1 MQLFSFL
8 KKEFVKNV
16 LTLFTGSA
24 ISQIVIYASILII
37 ARIFSTE
44 IFGIYMLFSSVTLIL
59 KPLATLQYEFAIV
72 LPKKKSD
79 SLNLLIL
86 SFLILAFFCFLSFLI
101 IFLLKNKIAI
111 FFNIS
116 TLKNFIY
123 LLPLSVF
130 LTGGISIL
138 EYWNNKSN
146 LFKNISNGQI
156 VKSTTMSISQIAT
169 GFSNFNFYGLIP
181 GMLVGLAIQS
191 LYLFRTSFNSILNY
205 KNEISV
211 KRMFFLSKKYKDI
224 PVFNSI
230 INLTN
235 NLANE
240 IPILLITKYFG
251 LSSAGI
257 FGLAIKFMKSPINII
272 QNSINQVFFNRA
284 SQIFNENG
292 NLLKLVLKTSKNLL
306 ILGFVIFSALFIIS
320 FYLDILFGSNWVN
333 VGLYARILIPWL
345 FFALISNPLT
355 TLILVLNKQKTILLF
370 DATTLIFRF
379 LAFYI
384 GFHFYNSIIIS
395 LAIFSSIG
403 VFFNIFLFFYLLK
416 ASKTKNKAYL

>member
-86 SFLILAFFCFLSFLI
+86 SFLILAVFCFLSFLI
-101 IFLLKNKIAI
+101 IFLLKDEIAI

-156 VKSTTMSISQIAT
+156 IKSTTMSISQIAT

-181 GMLVGLAIQS
+181 GMLIGLAIQS
-191 LYLFRTSFNSILNY
+191 LYLFKTSFNSILNY

-211 KRMFFLSKKYKDI
+211 KRMIFLSKKYKDI

-257 FGLAIKFMKSPINII
+257 FGLAIKFMKAPVNII

-306 ILGFVIFSALFIIS
+306 IVGFIIFSALFVIS

-370 DATTLIFRF
+370 DTITLIFRF

-395 LAIFSSIG
+395 LALFSSVG

>member
-86 SFLILAFFCFLSFLI
+86 SFLILAVFCFLSFLI
-101 IFLLKNKIAI
+101 IFLLKDEIAI

-156 VKSTTMSISQIAT
+156 VKSTTMSFSQIAT
-169 GFSNFNFYGLIP
+169 GFSKFNFYGLIP
-181 GMLVGLAIQS
+181 GMLIGLAIQS
-191 LYLFRTSFNSILNY
+191 LYLFKTSFNSILNY

-211 KRMFFLSKKYKDI
+211 KRMIFLSKKYKDI

-240 IPILLITKYFG
+240 IPVLLITKYFG

-257 FGLAIKFMKSPINII
+257 FGLAIKFMKAPVNII

-306 ILGFVIFSALFIIS
+306 IVGFIIFSALFVIS
-320 FYLDILFGSNWVN
+320 FYLEILFGSNWVN

-370 DATTLIFRF
+370 DTITLIFRF

-395 LAIFSSIG
+395 LALFSSVG

>member
-86 SFLILAFFCFLSFLI
+86 SFLILVVFCFLSFLI
-101 IFLLKNKIAI
+101 IFLLKDEIAI

-156 VKSTTMSISQIAT
+156 VKSTTMSFSQIAT
-169 GFSNFNFYGLIP
+169 GFSKFNFYGLIH
-181 GMLVGLAIQS
+181 GMLIGLAIQS
-191 LYLFRTSFNSILNY
+191 LYLFKTSFNSILNY

-211 KRMFFLSKKYKDI
+211 KRMIFLSKKYKDI

-235 NLANE
+235 NLSNE
-240 IPILLITKYFG
+240 IPVLLITKYFG

-257 FGLAIKFMKSPINII
+257 FGLAIKFMRAPVNIV

-306 ILGFVIFSALFIIS
+306 IVGFIIFSALFVIS
-320 FYLDILFGSNWVN
+320 FYLEILFGSNWVN

-370 DATTLIFRF
+370 DTITLIFRF

-395 LAIFSSIG
+395 LALFSSVG